1 MGQLPLAVKGPG
13 FIPWPLGGCPILPQ
27 RLPCS
32 KGPGPVQP
40 LYALPA
46 PGTEGAQQAPWHPHQ
61 QKAGLQLVG
70 REGEDPE
77 EAGPHAWSLSTSR
90 APCMAGQGCAHTLP
104 PTGRSVARLSCSRP
118 SCPPPAPVCS
128 AAAAAGPAHPSPRQ
142 PGSAGR
148 QGWGHALV
156 GWASCPFI
164 WSGYLGCPRLEPSCL
179 QKRNR
184 GFYPEAPG
192 TGVLSPTFT
201 PSLWT
206 AASPQQGTLE
216 NLSPLPTPTGPQGR
230 VPFSPSP
237 EPALPPCHCLS
248 FPLSQG
254 IGLGTPPLPL
264 GAPAAEAAGL
274 ERPLLCI
281 TFSS

>member
-1 MGQLPLAVKGPG
+1 MALGILLLPRRILWLGKLGASSWLPVPASRTLMGQLPLAVKGPG

-104 PTGRSVARLSCSRP
+104 PTGWSVARLSCSRP

-142 PGSAGR
+142 PGSR
-148 QGWGHALV
+148 
-156 GWASCPFI
+156 
-164 WSGYLGCPRLEPSCL
+164 
-179 QKRNR
+179 
-184 GFYPEAPG
+184 
-192 TGVLSPTFT
+192 
-201 PSLWT
+201 
-206 AASPQQGTLE
+206 
-216 NLSPLPTPTGPQGR
+216 
-230 VPFSPSP
+230 
-237 EPALPPCHCLS
+237 PC
-248 FPLSQG
+248 
-254 IGLGTPPLPL
+254 TW
-264 GAPAAEAAGL
+264 
-274 ERPLLCI
+274 
-281 TFSS
+281 